1 MAAKSNNTQLGRY
14 SYGGGSVDL
23 GDRLGWWERASIPSA
38 PTDITITLTNKY
50 VRRPDLLSYD
60 VYGQSTLMWLV
71 LQYNN
76 IIDINTEFVEGSV
89 ITLPAKNRVFTEI
102 MNKRQSP
109 ISKT

>member
-1 MAAKSNNTQLGRY
+1 MATKSNNSALGRY
-14 SYGGGSVDL
+14 GYGGGVVDY
-23 GDRLGWWERASIPSA
+23 GYRLGWWERTHIAAA

-50 VRRPDLLSYD
+50 TKRPDLLSYD

-76 IIDINTEFVEGSV
+76 IIDVNSEFVEGA
-89 ITLPAKNRVFTEI
+89 IIKLPAKTRVFTEI
-102 MNKRQSP
+102 LNKRQSP